1 MSRSQNSQVTSRAS
15 MRARLSGGGAPVC
28 THGVVSHGSVVSF
41 VDTGGLFVVCGKG
54 GGFVCGAGVR
64 GVERA
69 VDLFVARVSCGFSR
83 LFIQLSVVFCD
94 ILFLNG
100 WFQFISILLSISR
113 LGNIPMA

>member
-1 MSRSQNSQVTSRAS
+1 MRNVTKSEFSSDKPCQHAGS
-15 MRARLSGGGAPVC
+15 LVGGGGRPFAL
-28 THGVVSHGSVVSF
+28 TA
-41 VDTGGLFVVCGKG
+41 DTGGLFVVCGKG

>member
-1 MSRSQNSQVTSRAS
+1 MDTS
-15 MRARLSGGGAPVC
+15 
-28 THGVVSHGSVVSF
+28 
-41 VDTGGLFVVCGKG
+41 GLFVVCGKG

-100 WFQFISILLSISR
+100 RFQFISILLSISR
-113 LGNIPMA
+113 SGNIPMA